1 MPETTAEFKEYGAV
15 SQLSSREADP
25 VVACLASTKYNV
37 DPTNP
42 LRYQIGLCESWMA
55 QRCSRGWDKYCE
67 VYLSDQINKDFTGK
81 AANKWLREALE
92 SRFCRVDQNSP
103 GSYCYEKC
111 DLFDPVASQ
120 GAQVCRTFGDVVYRD
135 SNKLYN
141 IDTNYNWS
149 NTLTAPSPIK
159 FKTCE
164 KVCDVFTLADFDED
178 DRILNECLDRGI
190 GTDILQNLAQNLVSN
205 KVPVRNSRL
214 RSFIERYVIG
224 SAKGQITPGF
234 SSIGQAPV
242 ITNVP
247 IATPAVNPYLPPNGH
262 FAVNDVGNLG
272 SEPSKYQV
280 DSPEEKF
287 RRQNKQRGSRVRK
300 VKPQSVRMRKT
311 EGFSFLP
318 PKISKGVEIAI
329 AVILVI
335 ALVAVVRNEC
345 KKK

>member
-1 MPETTAEFKEYGAV
+1 MPETTAEFKEYGDVA
-15 SQLSSREADP
+15 QLTSREADP
-25 VVACLASTKYNV
+25 VAACLASTKYNV

-42 LRYQIGLCESWMA
+42 LRYQIGLCETWMA

-111 DLFDPVASQ
+111 DLFDPISSQ

-149 NTLTAPSPIK
+149 NKLTAPSPIK
-159 FKTCE
+159 FKTCD
-164 KVCDVFTLADFDED
+164 KVCDVFTLSDFKED

-190 GTDILQNLAQNLVSN
+190 GLDILQNLAQNLVSN
-205 KVPVRNSRL
+205 NVPIQNSRL
-214 RSFIERYVIG
+214 RSFIKRYIIE
-224 SAKGQITPGF
+224 STTNEITPGF

-242 ITNVP
+242 ITTIP
-247 IATPAVNPYLPPNGH
+247 IATPAINPYLPPNSH
-262 FAVNDVGNLG
+262 FSVQSVDNNP
-272 SEPSKYQV
+272 SEPSKYQI
-280 DSPEEKF
+280 DYPQEQTSYSDK
-287 RRQNKQRGSRVRK
+287 SRTTR
-300 VKPQSVRMRKT
+300 VKKIRPQPVRMHNT
-311 EGFSFLP
+311 EEYKFLP
-318 PKISKGVEIAI
+318 PRIGKGIEHII
-329 AVILVI
+329 IIILVI
-335 ALVAVVRNEC
+335 ALIIVVRTEC
-345 KKK
+345 IKK